1 LIDIVARMKKDKNDK
16 GKPHIKESRINTLR
30 KKFDKYVQIYKKN
43 KSNEE
48 FANWYY
54 ENSLL
59 GYTYGKSIK
68 DIFSKKRA
76 DLVNIRSL
84 EDLDEN
90 ENVTIV
96 GIVEEPSKIGVS
108 KKGTKYLKFTLKDET
123 GSLNILMFNSKRLN
137 AIDLC
142 KSVNKGS
149 YPDKKNIVLVSGVK
163 KEDCIFAEKAAIQD
177 SNIYMKLADL
187 KQGSVEDS

>member
-1 LIDIVARMKKDKNDK
+1 MGCDDLINIVSRMKEEKNEK
-16 GKPHIKESRINTLR
+16 GKPHIRASRVETLR
-30 KKFDKYVQIYKKN
+30 KNFDKYVQIYKKN

-68 DIFSKKRA
+68 DIFSEKVEN
-76 DLVNIRSL
+76 LIQIREM

-90 ENVTIV
+90 ESVLIV
-96 GIVEEPSKIGVS
+96 GIVEDPSKLGVS
-108 KKGTKYLKFTLKDET
+108 KKGTKYLKFSLRDET
-123 GSLNILMFNSKRLN
+123 GTTNVLMFNSKRLN

-142 KSVNKGS
+142 KSINKGNF
-149 YPDKKNIVLVSGVK
+149 PDKKNIVLISGVK
-163 KEDCIFAEKAAIQD
+163 KEDCVFAEKATIQD
-177 SNIYMKLADL
+177 SKIYMKLADL
-187 KQGSVEDS
+187 KQT